1 MMACS
6 EQSREKTAER
16 KHGGSIALQTEEI
29 FTSSGGE
36 GKGVRSSIEAH
47 EGMRA

>member
-16 KHGGSIALQTEEI
+16 KTWREHSASDGGD